1 MIPWII
7 RAKYIEDYRVH
18 VTFNDGAAGEID
30 LAHEF
35 DGEIFEPL
43 KEKAY
48 FAHFRVEGHT
58 LAWENGADFAPEY
71 LRALLGKNVSA
82 VR

>member
-7 RAKYIEDYRVH
+7 RAEYVKDYRIH
-18 VTFNDGAAGEID
+18 ITFNDGVSGEID
-30 LAHEF
+30 FSNEF

-43 KEKAY
+43 MNKAY
-48 FAHFRVEGHT
+48 FASFHIEGHT

-71 LRALLGKNVSA
+71 LRALLGENVSA